1 MADIVSSLFGLS
13 PIRQE
18 AEMAA
23 RARDLDLGTLY
34 GMATVNER
42 APVAKQQAY
51 INRQGAQAAL
61 AGTALRGLGN
71 LFGIQDP
78 MLQRATQLE
87 SILGE
92 TQAELGEDVNN
103 PVAFYPT
110 LQKKLADAGFQ
121 REALQVGQQAQKA
134 IGEYTLNQAK
144 VTNELTQAQKFKAEA
159 LKALREDDPAQKL
172 FFEMAKNAT
181 PQSVARAINAGYDLA
196 LLDSPEKT
204 KYSPL
209 AQQLIDAGYVYGS
222 PQFNQ
227 KMNELIDAE
236 RVGKAKGTGNVSIGG
251 ISIDTGKISEE
262 AGKLVGRDVA
272 TIENKY
278 TALDSVADALAMV
291 DAGINA
297 GFYGPTKQFVT
308 KATGG
313 TIGSQVKVENTERFL
328 SYVGNVV
335 IPRLQEFG
343 GNDSVEELKYLRQV
357 MAGEITLEPNS
368 IKRIL
373 QDADRK
379 IKRGIER
386 TQRQVESAQKGK
398 PAPLDAGPS
407 RAAPKATKRYNR
419 QTGKF
424 EEIK

>member
-1 MADIVSSLFGLS
+1 MADIVSSLFGLT

-18 AEMAA
+18 AELIN
-23 RARDLDLGTLY
+23 RAQDLDLGTLI
-34 GMATVNER
+34 GQATVNQYAPLER
-42 APVAKQQAY
+42 QRAY
-51 INRQGAQAAL
+51 IAQQGAQAAL
-61 AGTALRGLGN
+61 GGAAVRALGG
-71 LFGIQDP
+71 LFGLQDP
-78 MLQRATQLE
+78 MLKRATQLE

-103 PVAFYPT
+103 PIAFYPA
-110 LQKKLADAGFQ
+110 LQKKLNAAGFT
-121 REALQVGQQAQKA
+121 REALQVGQQAQTA
-134 IGEYTLNQAK
+134 IGDYTLNQAK
-144 VTNELTQAQKFKAEA
+144 VTNELTQAQKYKAEA

-172 FFEMAKNAT
+172 FFEMAKNAS
-181 PQSVARAINAGYDLA
+181 PQSVARAINAGFDLSM
-196 LLDSPEKT
+196 LDSPQKD

-209 AQQLIDAGYVYGS
+209 AQQLIDAGYQYGS
-222 PQFNQ
+222 PQFNT
-227 KMNELIDAE
+227 KMLEFLEAE
-236 RVGKAKGTGNVSIGG
+236 KAGKSKGTGNVSIGG

>member
-1 MADIVSSLFGLS
+1 MADIVESLFGLT
-13 PIRQE
+13 PINKQVDLYNRGQ
-18 AEMAA
+18 
-23 RARDLDLGTLY
+23 DLDLGTLI
-34 GMATVNER
+34 GQATVNLN

-51 INRQGAQAAL
+51 VAKQGALGALGGMAA
-61 AGTALRGLGN
+61 RKLGG
-71 LFGIQDP
+71 LFGLQDP
-78 MLQRATQLE
+78 MLKRATGLE
-87 SILGE
+87 SILQS
-92 TQAELGEDVNN
+92 TQMDLGEEANN
-103 PVAFYPT
+103 PAVFYPE
-110 LQKKLADAGFQ
+110 LQKRLAEGGFT
-121 REALQVGQQAQKA
+121 REAMQVGQVAGKA
-134 IGEYTLNQAK
+134 IQDYTLNQAK

-196 LLDSPEKT
+196 MLDSPEKT

-222 PQFNQ
+222 PQFNA
-227 KMNELIDAE
+227 KMLEFLEAE
-236 RVGKAKGTGNVSIGG
+236 KAGKSKGSGNVNVSVGG
-251 ISIDTGKISEE
+251 IAIATGKIAEE
-262 AGKLVGRDVA
+262 AGKAVGKDVA
-272 TIENKY
+272 AIENKY
-278 TALDSVADALAMV
+278 AAIDSVEDALAMV

-297 GFYGPTKQFVT
+297 GFYGPTKQFVA

-313 TIGSQVKVENTERFL
+313 VIGSQAKVENTERFL

-368 IKRIL
+368 IRKIL
-373 QDADRK
+373 QDADKK

-386 TQRQVESAQKGK
+386 TQRQVESASQGK
-398 PAPLDAGPS
+398 APPLDAGPS
-407 RAAPKATKRYNR
+407 RTKQKPKTA
-419 QTGKF
+419 
-424 EEIK
+424 EEYLKSKGF